1 MLCCGMGAICVM
13 LWDVCNMC
21 YVMGCVQ
28 YVLCYGIYACI
39 HSIYIYAMLWDMC
52 NAVGLIWL
60 RCIVLLLFVF
70 VIVAVKA
77 FMAQLQCPRQISLN
91 GTIKFIVSYRTSL
104 RTFGLAQTVRDSN
117 ASCVVHAFAQHS
129 TLVDMA

>member
-1 MLCCGMGAICVM
+1 MCYVVGWVQYVL

-21 YVMGCVQ
+21 YVME
-28 YVLCYGIYACI
+28 YMLCI

-91 GTIKFIVSYRTSL
+91 GTIKFIVSYQGIWRCQNKSGLWCRGSL
-104 RTFGLAQTVRDSN
+104 CHF
-117 ASCVVHAFAQHS
+117 C
-129 TLVDMA
+129 

>member
-1 MLCCGMGAICVM
+1 MCYVVGWVQYVLCYGMCAICVM

-21 YVMGCVQ
+21 YVME
-28 YVLCYGIYACI
+28 YMLCI

-91 GTIKFIVSYRTSL
+91 GTIKFIVSYQGIWRCQNKSGLWCRGSL
-104 RTFGLAQTVRDSN
+104 CHF
-117 ASCVVHAFAQHS
+117 C
-129 TLVDMA
+129 

>member
-1 MLCCGMGAICVM
+1 
-13 LWDVCNMC
+13 MC

-28 YVLCYGIYACI
+28 YVLCYGMCAICVMLYLLCI
-39 HSIYIYAMLWDMC
+39 HSIYIYSMLWDMC

-91 GTIKFIVSYRTSL
+91 GTIKFIVSYILKALMSAL
-104 RTFGLAQTVRDSN
+104 FSN
-117 ASCVVHAFAQHS
+117 KRRM
-129 TLVDMA
+129 TLG